1 MEKTPGKEVTPSG
14 LGNQCSAEFNL
25 AYRWHSAI
33 SAHDETWIENI
44 YEKLFGKKADEVS
57 MPDLLSG
64 LGKWSTELPKDPSK
78 RTFGNL
84 ERQEDG
90 KFNDD
95 ELVNIMTESIEDVAG
110 TKSIFLMLFL
120 SRV

>member
-1 MEKTPGKEVTPSG
+1 MDKTPGKEKEVTPSG

-33 SAHDETWIENI
+33 SSHDETWIEGI
-44 YEKLFGKKADEVS
+44 YQQLFGKKADEVT

-64 LGKWSTELPKDPSK
+64 LGKWAGELPKDPAK
-78 RTFGNL
+78 RTFAHL

-90 KFNDD
+90 TFNDD
-95 ELVNIMTESIEDVAG
+95 ELVNIMTTAIEDVAG
-110 TKSIFLMLFL
+110 TECIPFVFFS
-120 SRV
+120 